1 MLVLA
6 GGLLGG
12 MALAAPVM
20 AADAPAA
27 APAAAAAAPAA
38 AAPAAP
44 AAAAPAA
51 APSAEAEKAAK
62 EAAIAAAIAAPP
74 AEAAMLANTCAGCHG
89 TNGVSA
95 GPSMPTI
102 AGLSAPYLKHVM
114 AEFKSGKRPSTIM
127 GRIAKGYTEEETAR
141 LADFLSKAKWQN
153 VASHANSQLATKV
166 DDARAKKGKKLVDTQ
181 KCGKCHED
189 DGLTQDED
197 TPRMAGQWVDY
208 LLIKMQDFKNQHL
221 TVPQP
226 EKMQKAIDK
235 LSPQELEDI
244 AHFYASKR

>member
-12 MALAAPVM
+12 WMMAAPLM

-27 APAAAAAAPAA
+27 APSAAD
-38 AAPAAP
+38 
-44 AAAAPAA
+44 
-51 APSAEAEKAAK
+51 AEKAAK
-62 EAAIAAAIAAPP
+62 EKAIAEAVAAPP
-74 AEAAMLANTCAGCHG
+74 AEGAMLANTCAGCHG
-89 TNGVSA
+89 TNGVSG
-95 GPSMPTI
+95 GPSMPSI
-102 AGLSAPYLKHVM
+102 AGMPAPYLKSVM
-114 AEFKSGKRPSTIM
+114 ADFKSGKRPSTIM
-127 GRIAKGYTEEETAR
+127 GRIAKGYTEEETSR
-141 LADFLSKAKWQN
+141 IADFMSKAKWAD
-153 VASHANSQLATKV
+153 VKSHANSVLATKL
-166 DDARAKKGKKLVDTQ
+166 DDAKAKKGKKHVDAQ

-208 LLIKMQDFKNQHL
+208 LLIKMQDLKNQHL
-221 TVPQP
+221 TIPQP

-235 LSPQELEDI
+235 LSAEELEEI